1 MRVLIFL
8 IAAVTAFCQPGTS
21 PQTSTSS
28 QPSGSSQISKQLVL
42 GKTVA
47 TTLEQRDGKLE
58 DPAILSYLGTVVNRL
73 AKAAGN
79 TPPEVRITRG
89 NKQYAQLLP
98 GALYI
103 SAAMLERI
111 ENEAEL
117 AGLLAHELA
126 HGSGLTP
133 TCVLSSPAVH
143 LSVASYREAEMQS
156 TISALG
162 TLKAAGYDPTE
173 MLSLLSKLAYEHP
186 AWSKA
191 IVPDDLLDLRVRL
204 EAETLRPS
212 GYEVDTSEFR
222 TQHARLVQLLGH
234 AKKLTGEEL
243 VSHPKLQSQLPQPHL
258 FD

>member
-8 IAAVTAFCQPGTS
+8 IAAVTAVCQPGTPS
-21 PQTSTSS
+21 QTSTSS
-28 QPSGSSQISKQLVL
+28 QVSKQLVL

-47 TTLEQRDGKLE
+47 ATPEQRDGKLD

-79 TPPEVRITRG
+79 TAPEVRVTRG

-98 GALYI
+98 DALYI

-126 HGSGLTP
+126 HGNGLMNLPKSSATIPLMTP
-133 TCVLSSPAVH
+133 ACVLSTPAPMF
-143 LSVASYREAEMQS
+143 SGDSYREGEMQS
-156 TISALG
+156 TISAVG
-162 TLKAAGYDPTE
+162 ALKAAGYDPTE

-186 AWSKA
+186 GWSKA
-191 IVPDDLLDLRVRL
+191 IVPDDLLNLRVKL
-204 EAETLRPS
+204 EAETLRPN
-212 GYEVDTSEFR
+212 GYEVDSSEFR
-222 TQHARLVQLLGH
+222 TQHARLVSLLGH
-234 AKKLTGEEL
+234 AKKVPTL
-243 VSHPKLQSQLPQPHL
+243 HPKLR
-258 FD
+258 

>member
-8 IAAVTAFCQPGTS
+8 IAAETAFCQPGTS
-21 PQTSTSS
+21 SQPSTSS
-28 QPSGSSQISKQLVL
+28 QLSKQLVL

-47 TTLEQRDGKLE
+47 ATLEQRDGKL
-58 DPAILSYLGTVVNRL
+58 DDAPILGYVGSVIDRV

-79 TPPEVRITRG
+79 TPPEVRVTRG

-98 GALYI
+98 DALYI

-126 HGSGLTP
+126 HGNGLTSA
-133 TCVLSSPAVH
+133 CVLSSPAVH
-143 LSVASYREAEMQS
+143 LSVASYRDAEMQS
-156 TISALG
+156 TISAVG
-162 TLKAAGYDPTE
+162 TLKTAGYDPTE

-204 EAETLRPS
+204 EAETLPPD

-234 AKKLTGEEL
+234 ANNVPTL
-243 VSHPKLQSQLPQPHL
+243 HPTLR
-258 FD
+258 